1 MSEAGVEAGISGPAI
16 TRPPVE
22 RRASALTEAALQAGT
37 LWLREITRFC
47 RQRSRVI
54 GSFLQPLV
62 FWLLLGAGLKA
73 SFRPAGMPPG
83 MNYFQYL
90 YPGFIVLVLL
100 FTAIFATI
108 STVEDRREGFLQ
120 SVLVAPTSRR
130 TIVFGQALGGTTLAW
145 VPACIFLVLA
155 PFAGIGLT
163 AGAVVVSAVMMA
175 LIAFA
180 LTCIGLVIAWRI
192 ESTQGF
198 HAIMNLILIP
208 IWLLSGAFW
217 PVSGTPAAL
226 QWLMRINPLTY
237 GMAALREALYMGQP
251 GALGQMPGFALSAGV
266 AVIFAIFT
274 FVLAARIARRATAF

>member
-1 MSEAGVEAGISGPAI
+1 MSGEAS
-16 TRPPVE
+16 
-22 RRASALTEAALQAGT
+22 LQAGT
-37 LWLREITRFC
+37 LWLREITRFR

-73 SFRPAGMPPG
+73 SFRPAGMPAG
-83 MNYFQYL
+83 VNYFEYL

-120 SVLVAPTSRR
+120 GVLVAPISRP
-130 TIVFGQALGGTTLAW
+130 TIVMGQALGGATLAW
-145 VPACIFLVLA
+145 VPSCIFLVLA
-155 PFAGIGLT
+155 PFAGISLSVD
-163 AGAVVVSAVMMA
+163 AVVMSAAIMA
-175 LIAFA
+175 IIAFS

-217 PVSGTPAAL
+217 PIDGAPGWL
-226 QWLMRINPLTY
+226 QWTMRMNPLTY
-237 GMAALREALYMGQP
+237 GMAALRESLY
-251 GALGQMPGFALSAGV
+251 LGRPAAMSHMPSFALSIPV
-266 AVIFAIFT
+266 SVMFAIAM
-274 FVLAARIARRATAF
+274 FVLAARVARRATAY

>member
-1 MSEAGVEAGISGPAI
+1 VSNALLA
-16 TRPPVE
+16 
-22 RRASALTEAALQAGT
+22 AST

-62 FWLLLGAGLKA
+62 FWLLLGAGLTG
-73 SFRPAGMPPG
+73 SFHPAGMPAS
-83 MNYFQYL
+83 MNYFEYL

-120 SVLVAPTSRR
+120 GVLVAPVSRA
-130 TIVFGQALGGTTLAW
+130 TVVMGQVLGATTLAW
-145 VPACIFLVLA
+145 VPSCIFLVLA
-155 PFAGIGLT
+155 PLAGIRLSVGAVLT
-163 AGAVVVSAVMMA
+163 AAAIMA

-180 LTCIGLVIAWRI
+180 LTSIGLLIAWRI

-217 PVSGTPAAL
+217 PVSGAPVAL
-226 QWLMRINPLTY
+226 EWAMQLNPLTY
-237 GMAALREALYMGQP
+237 GVAALREALYASQP
-251 GALGQMPGFALSAGV
+251 ETVAAMPGFALSCTV
-266 AVIFAIFT
+266 AIVFASVT
-274 FVLAARIARRATAF
+274 YLMAARVAQHAIVH